1 MATRLIVITKLILS
15 IFCLLVCLFVCFFSV
30 CVCFISQFSC
40 GQGGCGACTV
50 NIRPWPK
57 SPTDPPAKFVAAN
70 GCLRPLAAVHEMDVS
85 RQSAWKHHLYLV
97 MTVPTILFM
106 SNILLGPYSG
116 GPGQLHLYPQESGS
130 HSREDCH
137 VQWVPMWVSFAT
149 GTEKG
154 GSLSDSTAQHCLS

>member
-1 MATRLIVITKLILS
+1 M
-15 IFCLLVCLFVCFFSV
+15 
-30 CVCFISQFSC
+30 
-40 GQGGCGACTV
+40 

-97 MTVPTILFM
+97 VTVPTVLFM
-106 SNILLGPYSG
+106 NMGLCGIFLSGAYSG
-116 GPGQLHLYPQESGS
+116 GPGQLHLYPQEPGS

-137 VQWVPMWVSFAT
+137 VQWVPMWVSFPTAWDR
-149 GTEKG
+149 ERG
-154 GSLSDSTAQHCLS
+154 GSLPDSIALHCLS